1 MADITFEEL
10 IQAVQKLT
18 PQQKA
23 LLAQS
28 LNEPSIDL
36 TPTREELLAELEALR
51 KTGAFKRSE
60 SLRNRYVNPAVDDL
74 TDEQL
79 SADIH
84 EAATE
89 WEQELDEFF
98 GDEI

>member
-10 IQAVQKLT
+10 MQAVQKLT
-18 PQQKA
+18 PKQKA

-28 LNEPSIDL
+28 LRTPPIDL
-36 TPTREELLAELEALR
+36 TPTREELLAEFEALR
-51 KTGAFKRSE
+51 KSGAFKRVE
-60 SLRNRYVNPAVDDL
+60 SLRNKYANQAVDDL

-84 EAATE
+84 ETATE
-89 WEQELDEFF
+89 WEQELGEFLVN
-98 GDEI
+98 E